1 MAVGDALD
9 EVAGVAVGDEV
20 ADSVRDDVGDEVEVV
35 GSEVLA
41 VTVAVAG
48 SVGSKESVANDGF
61 KVFFNSGLC
70 WLAERESSSTAEGDS
85 FFSALL
91 GSLRREP

>member
-9 EVAGVAVGDEV
+9 EVSGVAVGDEV

-41 VTVAVAG
+41 VMVAVAG

-61 KVFFNSGLC
+61 KVFLNSELC
-70 WLAERESSSTAEGDS
+70 WLAKRESSSTTEGDS

-91 GSLRREP
+91 WSLREP